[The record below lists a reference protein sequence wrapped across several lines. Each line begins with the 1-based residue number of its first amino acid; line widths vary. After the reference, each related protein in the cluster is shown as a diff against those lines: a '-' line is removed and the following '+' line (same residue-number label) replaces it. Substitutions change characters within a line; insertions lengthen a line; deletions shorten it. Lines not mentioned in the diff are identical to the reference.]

1 MSKNTPERHDVY
13 CDKQYPMIKKIVC
26 NVLEYKNRG
35 AKMKIKVG
43 QIYKHADK
51 FMKERSE

>member
-26 NVLEYKNRG
+26 DVLEYK
-35 AKMKIKVG
+35 KTEDLYHV
-43 QIYKHADK
+43 QW
-51 FMKERSE
+51 F

>member
-26 NVLEYKNRG
+26 NVLEYKTEDLYH
-35 AKMKIKVG
+35 V
-43 QIYKHADK
+43 QW
-51 FMKERSE
+51 F

>member
-26 NVLEYKNRG
+26 NVLTILIILVAYIIYIIG
-35 AKMKIKVG
+35 AALWMMNSI
-43 QIYKHADK
+43 I
-51 FMKERSE
+51 